1 MIDANLRLPAQ
12 LEPAQGLPTILYVDD
27 EANALKYFQRAIAP
41 LANVLTATSVEEGK
55 RILDAQAERIAV
67 LVSDQRMPGAY
78 GNELLSYAWDRYP
91 HIVRILTTAYS
102 ELEHTVEAV
111 NQGQIHRY
119 IQKPWDIAAL
129 RMELKQALELARLRN
144 EHAQLLREKLM
155 VRQRQAVANRIG
167 TLYALCASLA
177 GPEQQLPVE
186 AYLSAALTAGVT
198 PPEPDWLLMDYAD
211 LVSSEAFRGIAFA
224 AAVRQQLDT
233 LEREHPGRGV
243 EQSID
248 MLLPVFGAALQNQGG
263 TALFL
268 DGRLLTE
275 FLETPT
281 TTPVSSIHAFWLAS
295 LLWLAR
301 RGWSLQLSKTEL
313 GLQGKVVQAEPALTP
328 DHLAAWIEQ
337 F

>member
-1 MIDANLRLPAQ
+1 MIDAHLPAPVPRA
-12 LEPAQGLPTILYVDD
+12 PAQPLPTILYVDD
-27 EANALKYFQRAIAP
+27 EANALKYFQRAISP
-41 LANVLTATSVEEGK
+41 LARVLTAMSVEEGK
-55 RILDAQAERIAV
+55 RILDEHAGTIAV

-78 GNELLSYAWDRYP
+78 GNELLSYAWDRHP

-102 ELEHTVEAV
+102 EIEHTVEAV

-129 RMELKQALELARLRN
+129 RMELKQALALALLQN
-144 EHAQLLREKLM
+144 EHAQLLREKLL

-167 TLYALCASLA
+167 SLYSLCASLA

-198 PPEPDWLLMDYAD
+198 PPEPDWLLMDHAD
-211 LVSSEAFRGIAFA
+211 LVASEAFRSTAFGA
-224 AAVRQQLDT
+224 DVRRHLDA
-233 LEREHPGRGV
+233 LELAHPGRGV
-243 EQSID
+243 EQTLD
-248 MLLPVFGAALQNQGG
+248 LLLPVFGATIRSVGG
-263 TALFL
+263 TVLFL
-268 DGRLLTE
+268 DSRQLTE

-281 TTPVSSIHAFWLAS
+281 GMPVSDIHAFWLAS

-301 RGWSLQLSKTEL
+301 RGWSLQVASGEQ
-313 GLQGKVVQAEPALTP
+313 GLQGRVMQAEPALSP

>member
-12 LEPAQGLPTILYVDD
+12 REPAQGLPTILYVDD

-55 RILDAQAERIAV
+55 RILDEQAERIAV

-78 GNELLSYAWDRYP
+78 GNELLSYAWDRHP

-167 TLYALCASLA
+167 TLYTLCASLA

-211 LVSSEAFRGIAFA
+211 LVSSEAFRSTAFG
-224 AAVRQQLDT
+224 AAVRQQLET

-243 EQSID
+243 EQAID
-248 MLLPVFGAALQNQGG
+248 MLLPVFGPALQNQGG

-281 TTPVSSIHAFWLAS
+281 TTPVSAIHAFWLAS

-301 RGWSLQLSKTEL
+301 RGWSLQLNKAEQ
-313 GLQGKVVQAEPALTP
+313 GLQGKLVQAEPALTP

>member
-1 MIDANLRLPAQ
+1 MVTHTDLNCLSVIQFA
-12 LEPAQGLPTILYVDD
+12 VDV
-27 EANALKYFQRAIAP
+27 LKVKHII
-41 LANVLTATSVEEGK
+41 VVGH
-55 RILDAQAERIAV
+55 
-67 LVSDQRMPGAY
+67 Y
-78 GNELLSYAWDRYP
+78 GCGG
-91 HIVRILTTAYS
+91 V
-102 ELEHTVEAV
+102 
-111 NQGQIHRY
+111 G
-119 IQKPWDIAAL
+119 AAL
-129 RMELKQALELARLRN
+129 RGD
-144 EHAQLLREKLM
+144 
-155 VRQRQAVANRIG
+155 RIG
-167 TLYALCASLA
+167 LSDNWLRHVSDVAAMHRQNLDPSLPLSVRHNRLCELNAI
-177 GPEQQLPVE
+177 EQ
-186 AYLSAALTAGVT
+186 A
-198 PPEPDWLLMDYAD
+198 
-211 LVSSEAFRGIAFA
+211 
-224 AAVRQQLDT
+224 
-233 LEREHPGRGV
+233 
-243 EQSID
+243 ID

>member
-167 TLYALCASLA
+167 TLYVLCASLA

-211 LVSSEAFRGIAFA
+211 LVSSESFRGTAFA

>member
-1 MIDANLRLPAQ
+1 MIDAPLTLPARRAP
-12 LEPAQGLPTILYVDD
+12 EPSLPTMLYVDD
-27 EANALKYFQRAIAP
+27 EANALKYFQRAISP
-41 LANVLTATSVEEGK
+41 LAQVLTATSVEEGK
-55 RILDAQAERIAV
+55 RVLDEHAGSIAV

-78 GNELLSYAWDRYP
+78 GNELLSYCWDRYP

-102 ELEHTVEAV
+102 EIEHTVEAV

-129 RMELKQALELARLRN
+129 RMELKQALALARLQN
-144 EHAQLLREKLM
+144 EHAQLLREKLL
-155 VRQRQAVANRIG
+155 VRQRQAIASRIG
-167 TLYALCASLA
+167 CLYSLCAALA

-211 LVSSEAFRGIAFA
+211 LVASEAFRSTAFGA
-224 AAVRQQLDT
+224 DVRRHLDA
-233 LEREHPGRGV
+233 LELAHPGRGV
-243 EQSID
+243 EQTIEL
-248 MLLPVFGAALQNQGG
+248 LLPAFGATMRGVGG

-268 DGRLLTE
+268 DSRQLTE

-281 TTPVSSIHAFWLAS
+281 GTPVSGTHAFWLAT

-301 RGWSLQLSKTEL
+301 RGWSMQVASGEQ
-313 GLQGKVVQAEPALTP
+313 GLQGRVMQAEPPLTP